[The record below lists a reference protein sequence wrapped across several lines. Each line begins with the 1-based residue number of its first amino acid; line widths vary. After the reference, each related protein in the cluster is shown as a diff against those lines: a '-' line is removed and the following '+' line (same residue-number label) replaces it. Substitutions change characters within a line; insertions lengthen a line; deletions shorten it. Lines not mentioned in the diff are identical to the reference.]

1 MSRQKR
7 RIRQL
12 RMIYEGI
19 MDDATEDNF
28 DRGFMLDFSPSASV

>member
-1 MSRQKR
+1 MNRQKR

-19 MDDATEDNF
+19 MDDGPEDNL
-28 DRGFMLDFSPSASV
+28 DRGFRLDSSPYASV